1 MIKAILMTLAYADI
15 FDYPLKASEIRRY
28 LISDKK
34 IDFKNF
40 QKELSQSSKLADK
53 QGDYFFL
60 KGRKKIVAIRKQ
72 RENQGQKKL
81 IIARRTTNWL
91 KMIPTIKMIGVTGAL
106 AMNNAREDDDIDILI
121 VTSKNRLWLTRFL
134 VVLLTELVARRRH
147 PNDKETRDKICLNM
161 FLDEKCLGV
170 PEKERDLF
178 TAHEVCQLVPIYDRN
193 GTYKK
198 FLEKNLWVKK
208 YLPNWKP

>member
-1 MIKAILMTLAYADI
+1 MTLAYADI